1 MYQKVEKFKYIGV
14 VFTSDGRR
22 NKEIDTQIG
31 KTNTV
36 LREVYLSVVIKR
48 ELWSTTR
55 LLLFKSVFVP
65 IFTYGHESWVMT
77 ERMLSQVQAAEMGF
91 LRRVHGVTRAPGK
104 IGEARLAGYNTSGR
118 TVQRPG
124 LVITSPTWISPILL
138 FIRKNYLW
146 LLPTVRYFVS
156 LKGYCIH

>member
-48 ELWSTTR
+48 EL
-55 LLLFKSVFVP
+55 
-65 IFTYGHESWVMT
+65 
-77 ERMLSQVQAAEMGF
+77 
-91 LRRVHGVTRAPGK
+91 
-104 IGEARLAGYNTSGR
+104 
-118 TVQRPG
+118 
-124 LVITSPTWISPILL
+124 
-138 FIRKNYLW
+138 
-146 LLPTVRYFVS
+146 
-156 LKGYCIH
+156 